1 MKKLIHKIKSNK
13 RVKPS
18 PNKNTFKAITNI
30 CIKIEILILLI

>member
-30 CIKIEILILLI
+30 CNSK